1 MKIIQCFRKLRISA
15 VYAFCMFSLFLFV
28 YDHYYYDI
36 TDTKDITFFFN
47 APPPRLGCVSCSSQ
61 QYFVAEKKKDIHC
74 SFSLID
80 ICIGSW
86 LLVQIVSVILS
97 DYQSQAFFGSA
108 ERHTGLLFSMLC
120 VTGYLIVSRGN
131 LRTKNIINVFLGSTS
146 LLHLLA
152 LCNFFSVDPLG
163 FFISLSDYQ
172 SSFFIAT
179 SGNINFYA
187 SIICL
192 QPCRSP
198 VTCL

>member
-36 TDTKDITFFFN
+36 TDTKYYFFSLTTCLAAGILLISTIF
-47 APPPRLGCVSCSSQ
+47 RRR
-61 QYFVAEKKKDIHC
+61 KKKYIHC

-120 VTGYLIVSRGN
+120 VTGYLIVSRGK
-131 LRTKNIINVFLGSTS
+131 LKNKEY
-146 LLHLLA
+146 HKR
-152 LCNFFSVDPLG
+152 FFREYIP
-163 FFISLSDYQ
+163 
-172 SSFFIAT
+172 SSSAGT
-179 SGNINFYA
+179 
-187 SIICL
+187 L
-192 QPCRSP
+192 
-198 VTCL
+198 